1 MRISDWSSDVGSSD
15 LSSPELLPSSPPS
28 SEQAAAPTRARIRV
42 ARRNRGEGMAGDPT
56 GPPRAVRTSRFVTYD
71 QVLRGALA
79 VGGADHRPQGRGED
93 ALVHAHAPA
102 QPAVGAGGLDVG
114 HSHGVGAEIGRAHV

>member
-1 MRISDWSSDVGSSD
+1 MIRR
-15 LSSPELLPSSPPS
+15 PPRS
-28 SEQAAAPTRARIRV
+28 TRTDTLFPYTTLFRS
-42 ARRNRGEGMAGDPT
+42 MAGDPT
-56 GPPRAVRTSRFVTYD
+56 GPPRAVRTSWFVTYD
-71 QVLRGALA
+71 QMLRGALA

-114 HSHGVGAEIGRAHV
+114 HRHGVGAGGEGVLAVGDHHQLDAAAGQIGRAPWRERGGE

>member
-56 GPPRAVRTSRFVTYD
+56 GPPRAVRTSWFVTYD
-71 QVLRGALA
+71 QMLSGALA
-79 VGGADHRPQGRGED
+79 VGGPDHRPRVRGEV
-93 ALVHAHAPA
+93 ALVPAHNWKSACM
-102 QPAVGAGGLDVG
+102 GT
-114 HSHGVGAEIGRAHV
+114 GV